1 MIPEE
6 NKNFKNVIEK
16 ELNSFLSNDTIY
28 YDNDNKECKNETT
41 LKNFIYPD
49 YINTQSYINENGDD
63 LENDNYHYEQNL
75 DFSAIEKMINS
86 FNNREIKNRFNM
98 IKKEEQLFENR
109 NLKDIILDFLRQG
122 FKIIK
127 D

>member
-1 MIPEE
+1 MQNLIPEE

-63 LENDNYHYEQNL
+63 LESDNYHYEQNL

-86 FNNREIKNRFNM
+86 FNNREIKINIQNHCQ
-98 IKKEEQLFENR
+98 I
-109 NLKDIILDFLRQG
+109 NLY
-122 FKIIK
+122 
-127 D
+127 